1 MNFSKDIKQ
10 AWALMIGEICFVAIG
25 GINVGFGIFRQ
36 MSGKNG
42 IMSICCGAFCAIV
55 CGVCACFT
63 CRTLTRYSRM
73 EKDVEQIQKMEQ
85 YCQNLKRLRVD
96 ASGESGEET

>member
-10 AWALMIGEICFVAIG
+10 AWAILISEICFVAIG

-63 CRTLTRYSRM
+63 CRTLIRYARM

-85 YCQNLKRLRVD
+85 YCQRIKQVHDNMFGNNR
-96 ASGESGEET
+96 EIQ